1 MGAADFGRAWPD
13 GRIASRCPR
22 LDLSGDVAKI
32 IAMSDATEAILT
44 RAERAGGLDAVSALI
59 RRYQKV
65 PRDPSLAPVF
75 ARMDPHHDDHVAAF
89 IAEVTD
95 RPKAYTGDGG
105 SHAHMIGRQLG
116 HHLTE
121 DLRKGWLALR
131 LGSAEEISLFSVPEF
146 RAAFVGYRGWERGV
160 RS

>member
-1 MGAADFGRAWPD
+1 LRRWRKSPEIDFAGEARSPRSHRSVACRTDGSERGGIHPCSAAVPARHQGWRGTIGAADFGRAWPD

-95 RPKAYTGDGG
+95 RPEGLHG
-105 SHAHMIGRQLG
+105 
-116 HHLTE
+116 
-121 DLRKGWLALR
+121 
-131 LGSAEEISLFSVPEF
+131 
-146 RAAFVGYRGWERGV
+146 
-160 RS
+160 